1 MRNTDGKPMV
11 KVVFLLLVVGLAFWY
26 GWVAA
31 PFVAKY
37 TTGEHGADHP
47 WFSTEQALNVQFLF
61 VMAILIG
68 VAEQL
73 SVNPSVRLAK
83 ARDKW
88 AAVNA
93 VMAFL
98 LMELPY
104 IAAGILDLIH
114 WRMLSG
120 GFLPIYES
128 VPFSVQIRFGVGDFV
143 VSTLAAVW
151 LGISLV
157 RYFLGASGKGGDD

>member
-1 MRNTDGKPMV
+1 MKNVDSKPMV
-11 KVVFLLLVVGLAFWY
+11 RVVFLLLVIGLVFWY

-37 TTGEHGADHP
+37 TTGEYGAEHP
-47 WFSTEQALNVQFLF
+47 WFSTEQALNVQLLF
-61 VMAILIG
+61 VLAIFIG
-68 VAEQL
+68 ASLQL
-73 SVNPSVRLAK
+73 SVNPPVRLAK

-114 WRMLSG
+114 WRMLSE

-151 LGISLV
+151 LGVFAGEIFF
-157 RYFLGASGKGGDD
+157 RHFWEGHG